1 MHLPGL
7 GPGANNRP
15 DTGLLSRRGT
25 AMSSSRKKITVVG
38 AGQVGSTVAQL
49 TAYKNLGDVVII
61 DIVEG
66 VPQGKA
72 LDLQESSC
80 LQVFDSVVTGTND
93 YKDTAN
99 SDIVVITAG
108 LPRKPGMSR
117 EDLLATNAKIVQSVT
132 ENIMEHSHDPIV
144 IVVSN
149 PLDAMVYMAKK
160 TSNLPKNKI
169 IGMAGVLDS
178 ARLRT
183 FVSLE
188 LGCSLVDVD
197 AMVLGGHGDSM
208 VPLPRYTS
216 VSGISIT
223 ELMTL
228 EQIERVVERTR
239 KGGAEIVSLLKTG
252 SAFYAPGASVVKMI
266 EAILQDKR
274 RILPCTAYLE
284 GEYGWS
290 GIFFGVPVMMGVHGI
305 EKVIE
310 LNMTNEEQAALNKS
324 AEDVKKTCGEIDEIL
339 KNGS

>member
-1 MHLPGL
+1 
-7 GPGANNRP
+7 
-15 DTGLLSRRGT
+15 
-25 AMSSSRKKITVVG
+25 MSSSRKKITVVG

-132 ENIMEHSHDPIV
+132 ENIMEHSHDPII

-160 TSNLPKNKI
+160 TSKLPKNKI

-223 ELMTL
+223 ELMTP

-305 EKVIE
+305 EKIIE
-310 LNMTNEEQAALNKS
+310 LNMTDEEQAALNKS

>member
-1 MHLPGL
+1 
-7 GPGANNRP
+7 
-15 DTGLLSRRGT
+15 
-25 AMSSSRKKITVVG
+25 MSSTRKKITVVG

-49 TAYKNLGDVVII
+49 TAYKNLGDVVIV
-61 DIVEG
+61 DIIEG

-80 LQVFDSVVTGTND
+80 LQVFDSLVTGTND
-93 YKDTAN
+93 YKETAN
-99 SDIVVITAG
+99 SDVVVITAG

-132 ENIMEHSHDPIV
+132 EKIMEHSSDPII

-223 ELMTL
+223 ELMTK
-228 EQIERVVERTR
+228 EQIDRVVERTR

-252 SAFYAPGASVVKMI
+252 SAFYAPGSSVVKMI

-290 GIFFGVPVMMGVHGI
+290 GIFFGVPVMMGINGI
-305 EKVIE
+305 EKIIE
-310 LNMTNEEQAALNKS
+310 LKMTDEEKAALDKS
-324 AEDVKKTCGEIDEIL
+324 AQDVKKTCDEIDAIL
-339 KNGS
+339 AESN

>member
-1 MHLPGL
+1 
-7 GPGANNRP
+7 
-15 DTGLLSRRGT
+15 
-25 AMSSSRKKITVVG
+25 
-38 AGQVGSTVAQL
+38 
-49 TAYKNLGDVVII
+49 
-61 DIVEG
+61 
-66 VPQGKA
+66 
-72 LDLQESSC
+72 
-80 LQVFDSVVTGTND
+80 
-93 YKDTAN
+93 
-99 SDIVVITAG
+99 
-108 LPRKPGMSR
+108 
-117 EDLLATNAKIVQSVT
+117 
-132 ENIMEHSHDPIV
+132 
-144 IVVSN
+144 VSN

-160 TSNLPKNKI
+160 TCNLPKNKI

-223 ELMTL
+223 ELMTQ
-228 EQIERVVERTR
+228 EQIDRVVERTR
-239 KGGAEIVSLLKTG
+239 KGGAEIVALLKTG

-290 GIFFGVPVMMGVHGI
+290 GIFFGVPVMMGIHGI

-310 LNMTNEEQAALNKS
+310 LKMTDEEQAALDES
-324 AEDVKKTCGEIDEIL
+324 ARDVKKTCDEIDAIL

>member
-1 MHLPGL
+1 
-7 GPGANNRP
+7 
-15 DTGLLSRRGT
+15 
-25 AMSSSRKKITVVG
+25 MSSTRKKITIVG

-61 DIVEG
+61 DIIEG

-80 LQVFDSVVTGTND
+80 LQVFDSLVTGTND
-93 YKDTAN
+93 YKETAN
-99 SDIVVITAG
+99 SDVVVITAG

-132 ENIMEHSHDPIV
+132 EKVMEHSRDPII

-149 PLDAMVYMAKK
+149 PLDAMVYMAKQ

-223 ELMTL
+223 ELMTK
-228 EQIERVVERTR
+228 EQIDRVVERTR

-252 SAFYAPGASVVKMI
+252 SAFYAPGSSVVKMI

-290 GIFFGVPVMMGVHGI
+290 GIFFGVPVMMGINGI
-305 EKVIE
+305 EKIIE
-310 LNMTNEEQAALNKS
+310 LKMTDEEKVALDKS
-324 AEDVKKTCGEIDEIL
+324 AQDVKKTCDEIDAIL
-339 KNGS
+339 ATSN

>member
-1 MHLPGL
+1 MPS
-7 GPGANNRP
+7 A
-15 DTGLLSRRGT
+15 
-25 AMSSSRKKITVVG
+25 RKKITVVG

-49 TAYKNLGDVVII
+49 TAYKNLGDVVLI

-66 VPQGKA
+66 IPQGKA

-80 LQVFDSVVTGTND
+80 LQVFDSLVTGTND

-132 ENIMEHSHDPIV
+132 EQVMEHSRDPIV

-223 ELMTL
+223 ELMTQ
-228 EQIERVVERTR
+228 EQIDRVVERTR
-239 KGGAEIVSLLKTG
+239 KGGAEMVALLKTG

-290 GIFFGVPVMMGVHGI
+290 GIFFGVPVMMGIHGI

-310 LNMTNEEQAALNKS
+310 LKMTDEEQTALDES
-324 AEDVKKTCGEIDEIL
+324 ARDVKKTCDEIDAIL

>member
-1 MHLPGL
+1 
-7 GPGANNRP
+7 
-15 DTGLLSRRGT
+15 
-25 AMSSSRKKITVVG
+25 MSSARKKITVVG
-38 AGQVGSTVAQL
+38 AGQVGATVAQL
-49 TAYKNLGDVVII
+49 AAYKNLGDVVII
-61 DIVEG
+61 DIAEG
-66 VPQGKA
+66 LPQGKA

-80 LQVFDSVVTGTND
+80 LQVFDSLVTGTND

-132 ENIMEHSHDPIV
+132 EQIMEHSRDPIV

-160 TSNLPKNKI
+160 AGNLPKNKI

-216 VSGISIT
+216 VSGIPIT

-228 EQIERVVERTR
+228 EQIDRVVDRTR
-239 KGGAEIVSLLKTG
+239 NGGAEIVSLLKTG

-266 EAILQDKR
+266 EAVLQDKR

-290 GIFFGVPVMMGVHGI
+290 GIFFGVPVMMGIHGI

-310 LNMTNEEQAALNKS
+310 LEMTDEEKAALDIS
-324 AEDVKKTCGEIDEIL
+324 AQDVKKTCDEIDAIL

>member
-1 MHLPGL
+1 
-7 GPGANNRP
+7 
-15 DTGLLSRRGT
+15 
-25 AMSSSRKKITVVG
+25 MSSARKKITVVG

-61 DIVEG
+61 DIVDG

-80 LQVFDSVVTGTND
+80 LQVFDSLVTGTND

-132 ENIMEHSHDPIV
+132 EQIMKHSRDPII

-178 ARLRT
+178 ARLQT

-223 ELMTL
+223 ELMTS

-252 SAFYAPGASVVKMI
+252 SAFYAPGASVVKMV

-284 GEYGWS
+284 GEYGWN

-310 LNMTNEEQAALNKS
+310 LKLTDEEKVALDKS
-324 AEDVKKTCGEIDEIL
+324 AQDVKKTCEEIDAIIANS
-339 KNGS
+339 KG

>member
-1 MHLPGL
+1 
-7 GPGANNRP
+7 
-15 DTGLLSRRGT
+15 
-25 AMSSSRKKITVVG
+25 MSSSRKKITVVG

-132 ENIMEHSHDPIV
+132 ENIMEHSRDPII

-160 TSNLPKNKI
+160 TSKLPKNKI

-223 ELMTL
+223 ELMTP

-305 EKVIE
+305 EKIIE
-310 LNMTNEEQAALNKS
+310 LNMTDEEQAALNKS

>member
-1 MHLPGL
+1 
-7 GPGANNRP
+7 
-15 DTGLLSRRGT
+15 
-25 AMSSSRKKITVVG
+25 MSSARKKITVVG

-80 LQVFDSVVTGTND
+80 LQDFDSLVTGTND

-132 ENIMEHSHDPIV
+132 EKIMEHSPDPIV

-223 ELMTL
+223 ELMTP
-228 EQIERVVERTR
+228 EQIERVVKRTR
-239 KGGAEIVSLLKTG
+239 TGGAEIVSLLKTG

-290 GIFFGVPVMMGVHGI
+290 GIFFGVPVMMGIHGI
-305 EKVIE
+305 EKIIE
-310 LNMTNEEQAALNKS
+310 LNMTDEEQAALNNS
-324 AEDVKKTCGEIDEIL
+324 AEEVKKTCSEIDEIL
-339 KNGS
+339 KNRS

>member
-1 MHLPGL
+1 
-7 GPGANNRP
+7 
-15 DTGLLSRRGT
+15 
-25 AMSSSRKKITVVG
+25 MSSARKKITVVG

-80 LQVFDSVVTGTND
+80 LQDFDSLVTGTND

-132 ENIMEHSHDPIV
+132 ENIMEHSPDPIV

-223 ELMTL
+223 ELMTQ
-228 EQIERVVERTR
+228 EQIERVVKRTR
-239 KGGAEIVSLLKTG
+239 AGGAEIVSLLKTG

-290 GIFFGVPVMMGVHGI
+290 GIFFGVPVMMGIHGI
-305 EKVIE
+305 EKIIE
-310 LNMTNEEQAALNKS
+310 LNMTDEEQAALNKS

>member
-1 MHLPGL
+1 
-7 GPGANNRP
+7 
-15 DTGLLSRRGT
+15 
-25 AMSSSRKKITVVG
+25 MSSTRKKITVVG

-61 DIVEG
+61 DIIEG

-80 LQVFDSVVTGTND
+80 LQVFDSLVTGTND
-93 YKDTAN
+93 YKETAN
-99 SDIVVITAG
+99 SDVVVITAG

-132 ENIMEHSHDPIV
+132 EKIMEHSSDPII

-149 PLDAMVYMAKK
+149 PLDAMVYMAKQ

-223 ELMTL
+223 ELMTK
-228 EQIERVVERTR
+228 EQIDRVVERTR

-252 SAFYAPGASVVKMI
+252 SAFYAPGSSVVKMI

-290 GIFFGVPVMMGVHGI
+290 GIFFGVPVMMGINGI
-305 EKVIE
+305 EKIIE
-310 LNMTNEEQAALNKS
+310 LKMTDEEKVALNKS
-324 AEDVKKTCGEIDEIL
+324 AQDVKKTCDAIDTIL
-339 KNGS
+339 AESN

>member
-1 MHLPGL
+1 
-7 GPGANNRP
+7 
-15 DTGLLSRRGT
+15 
-25 AMSSSRKKITVVG
+25 MSSARKKITIVG

-80 LQVFDSVVTGTND
+80 LQDFDSLVTGTND

-132 ENIMEHSHDPIV
+132 KNIMEHSPDPIV

-223 ELMTL
+223 ELMTP
-228 EQIERVVERTR
+228 EQIERVVKRTR
-239 KGGAEIVSLLKTG
+239 AGGAEIVSLLKTG

-290 GIFFGVPVMMGVHGI
+290 GIFFGVPVMMGIHGI
-305 EKVIE
+305 EKIIE
-310 LNMTNEEQAALNKS
+310 LNMTDEEQAALNNS
-324 AEDVKKTCGEIDEIL
+324 AEEVKKTCSEIDEIL

>member
-1 MHLPGL
+1 MRL
-7 GPGANNRP
+7 A
-15 DTGLLSRRGT
+15 
-25 AMSSSRKKITVVG
+25 
-38 AGQVGSTVAQL
+38 
-49 TAYKNLGDVVII
+49 
-61 DIVEG
+61 
-66 VPQGKA
+66 
-72 LDLQESSC
+72 
-80 LQVFDSVVTGTND
+80 F
-93 YKDTAN
+93 
-99 SDIVVITAG
+99 TAG

-132 ENIMEHSHDPIV
+132 EQIMKHSRDPII

-178 ARLRT
+178 ARLQT

-216 VSGISIT
+216 VSGISIA
-223 ELMTL
+223 ELMTS

-284 GEYGWS
+284 GEYGWN

-310 LNMTNEEQAALNKS
+310 LKLTDEEKVSLDKS
-324 AEDVKKTCGEIDEIL
+324 AQDVKKTCEEIDAVIANSN
-339 KNGS
+339 K

>member
-1 MHLPGL
+1 
-7 GPGANNRP
+7 
-15 DTGLLSRRGT
+15 
-25 AMSSSRKKITVVG
+25 MSSSRKKITIVG

-132 ENIMEHSHDPIV
+132 ENIMEHSLDPII

-223 ELMTL
+223 ELMTP

-305 EKVIE
+305 EKIIE
-310 LNMTNEEQAALNKS
+310 LNMTDEEQAALNNS
-324 AEDVKKTCGEIDEIL
+324 AEEVKKTCSEIDEIL
-339 KNGS
+339 KNKS

>member
-1 MHLPGL
+1 
-7 GPGANNRP
+7 
-15 DTGLLSRRGT
+15 
-25 AMSSSRKKITVVG
+25 MSSARKKITIVG

-80 LQVFDSVVTGTND
+80 LQDFDSLVTGTND

-132 ENIMEHSHDPIV
+132 ENIMEHSPDPIV

-223 ELMTL
+223 ELMTP
-228 EQIERVVERTR
+228 EQIERVVKRTR
-239 KGGAEIVSLLKTG
+239 AGGAEIVSLLKTG

-305 EKVIE
+305 EKIIE
-310 LNMTNEEQAALNKS
+310 LNMTDEEQAALNKS
-324 AEDVKKTCGEIDEIL
+324 AEDVKKTCSEIDEIL

>member
-1 MHLPGL
+1 
-7 GPGANNRP
+7 
-15 DTGLLSRRGT
+15 
-25 AMSSSRKKITVVG
+25 MSSTRKKITVVG

-61 DIVEG
+61 DIIEG

-80 LQVFDSVVTGTND
+80 LQVFDSLVTGTND
-93 YKDTAN
+93 YKETAN
-99 SDIVVITAG
+99 SDVVVITAG

-132 ENIMEHSHDPIV
+132 EKIMEHSSDPII

-149 PLDAMVYMAKK
+149 PLDAMVYMAKQ

-223 ELMTL
+223 ELMTK
-228 EQIERVVERTR
+228 EQIDRVVERTR

-252 SAFYAPGASVVKMI
+252 SAFYAPGSSVVKMI

-290 GIFFGVPVMMGVHGI
+290 GIFFGVPVMMGINGI
-305 EKVIE
+305 EKIIE
-310 LNMTNEEQAALNKS
+310 LKMTDEEKVALDKS
-324 AEDVKKTCGEIDEIL
+324 AQDVKKTCDAIDAIL
-339 KNGS
+339 ATSN